1 MNLNRLLPQKRLK
14 WTEREFQADGGRM
27 NEAELIRLYEEFSE
41 DVYHAG
47 FMSWQ
52 HRPAIL
58 FEEFPRWLRGART
71 ASPARTDYQQAL
83 VDAWRNHDHD
93 EDEQALWAALADL
106 QGDA

>member
-1 MNLNRLLPQKRLK
+1 MSD
-14 WTEREFQADGGRM
+14 E
-27 NEAELIRLYEEFSE
+27 ELIRLYEEFSE

-47 FMSWQ
+47 FMDWE

-58 FEEFPRWLRGART
+58 FEDFPRWLKGRVT
-71 ASPARTDYQQAL
+71 EDRTDYQQAL

-93 EDEQALWAALADL
+93 EDEEAVWAALADL